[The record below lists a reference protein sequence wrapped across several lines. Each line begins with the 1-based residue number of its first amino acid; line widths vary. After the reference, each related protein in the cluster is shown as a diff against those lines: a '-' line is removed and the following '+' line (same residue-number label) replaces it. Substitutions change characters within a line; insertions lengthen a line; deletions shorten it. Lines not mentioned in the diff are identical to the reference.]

1 MKMSWRILFSYSISD
16 DMLSKLQSQDTFCS
30 HIKTQIEKGNIK
42 EGQTYKVQNNLLKR
56 YVTDGDK
63 TYETVVLP
71 RALIAQVLKLAHDDL
86 GHNGTHR
93 TYMLLKRLYY
103 WKGLKPSVVKHI
115 QRCYQCQRRNKQVVK
130 YATLHFDVATFP
142 MQFISMDFIG
152 EFHPPTSKGKR
163 YALTVICM
171 LTGYVFCIPLKTKTA
186 EEVLQAYIDNV
197 YSKYGGSLKILS
209 DNGTEFKNKIFEQ
222 IAKELGVVYKIY
234 TPPYH
239 PASNGRIEGFH
250 AFLKACISKHI
261 SPQLEWDDLVPLA
274 CAAYNFLLNE
284 HSKESPFFLMFG
296 RDPVL
301 PLNTL
306 LEPKIRYMGNDI
318 NIISLETMK
327 NLYEIATT
335 NLKLAREKGD
345 PQDQSPPT
353 KLQPGD
359 TVLIQNHNKGPFDPK
374 FIGDYRVVSLKGNQV
389 EIQPAVGGPP
399 EMKHVK
405 HVKYVLPADNYINKL
420 PDYSGFGRKT
430 TLRINPDQIPDLH
443 WRLADTYHTTNI
455 GQPEVTDISIHDI
468 NINTFPYTCK
478 NSLNTETYTTQS
490 RCEPLCSL
498 LPVT

>member
-1 MKMSWRILFSYSISD
+1 M
-16 DMLSKLQSQDTFCS
+16 
-30 HIKTQIEKGNIK
+30 
-42 EGQTYKVQNNLLKR
+42 
-56 YVTDGDK
+56 TDGDK

-71 RALIAQVLKLAHDDL
+71 RALTAQILKMAHDDL

-93 TYMLLKRLYY
+93 TYMLLKRLYD
-103 WKGLKPSVVKHI
+103 WKGLKPSVPRHI
-115 QRCYQCQRRNKQVVK
+115 QRCYHCQRRNKQVVK
-130 YATLHFDVATFP
+130 YATLHFDVVTFP
-142 MQFISMDFIG
+142 MQFISMDLIG

-163 YALTVICM
+163 YALTIICI

-186 EEVLQAYIDNV
+186 EEILQAYIDNV
-197 YSKYGGSLKILS
+197 HSKFGGSLKILS
-209 DNGTEFKNKIFEQ
+209 DNGTEFKNKIIEQ
-222 IAKELGVVYKIY
+222 ITKELRVVYKLY

-274 CAAYNFLLNE
+274 CAAYNFIPNK
-284 HSKESPFFLMFG
+284 HSKESLFFLMFG

-301 PLNTL
+301 PLNTQ

-327 NLYEIATT
+327 NLYEIAAS

-345 PQDQSPPT
+345 PQEQPPST

-359 TVLIQNHNKGPFDPK
+359 TILIQNQNKGSFDPK
-374 FIGDYRVVSLKGNQV
+374 FIGDFRVVSLKGNQV
-389 EIQPAVGGPP
+389 EIQPAVERPT
-399 EMKHVK
+399 EMKHIK
-405 HVKYVLPADNYINKL
+405 HIKYVLPTDKYINKL

-443 WRLADTYHTTNI
+443 WKLINAYHTTEI
-455 GQPEVTDISIHDI
+455 GQTEINNVSIHDI
-468 NINTFPYTCK
+468 NIYTYTCTC
-478 NSLNTETYTTQS
+478 NTSLSTETYTTQS
-490 RCEPLCSL
+490 RCEPLICSV